1 MKYVVI
7 LIVVVILVRIDVILR
22 LFDKTA
28 TKYQNNSNE
37 IKSDEDIP
45 SSEIIPAGKELSA
58 QSTPRK
64 TFISILNDFSYVP
77 DANFKNK
84 AIELLRTHPTM
95 FTDKLDRE
103 LESSLYRWRDLLV
116 QRNKIT
122 HEFLMEMMKSLK
134 GENLEMLKRF
144 FSFAIDI
151 DLAEFLALYSKSS
164 DINCMIM
171 VNLGDNLPIEEKYN
185 ELAERLKALDKFLLA
200 DREETIKVYAQRC
213 QMVLKL
219 QVDKLKVIVAPNDD
233 ALVAP
238 NEEAQASPVVPTSS
252 PIIAPGN
259 TP

>member
-28 TKYQNNSNE
+28 TKYQNSSSE
-37 IKSDEDIP
+37 IKSGEVIP
-45 SSEIIPAGKELSA
+45 STEIIPAGKELSS

-64 TFISILNDFSYVP
+64 TFLSILNDFSYVP
-77 DANFKNK
+77 DVNFKNK
-84 AIELLRTHPTM
+84 AIELLRANPTM
-95 FTDKLDRE
+95 FNDKLDSE
-103 LESSLYRWRDLLV
+103 LESSLYRWRNLLV
-116 QRNKIT
+116 QRNKVS
-122 HEFLMEMMKSLK
+122 HDFLMEMMKSLK

-151 DLAEFLALYSKSS
+151 DLPEFLALYSKSS
-164 DINCMIM
+164 DINCMII
-171 VNLGDNLPIEEKYN
+171 VSLGDNLPIEEKYN
-185 ELAERLKALDKFLLA
+185 ELAERLSALDKFLSA
-200 DREETIKVYAQRC
+200 DREEAIKAYAQRC

-238 NEEAQASPVVPTSS
+238 SEEAQASPVVPTSS

>member
-28 TKYQNNSNE
+28 TKYQNSSNE
-37 IKSDEDIP
+37 IKSGEDIP

-116 QRNKIT
+116 QRNKVT

-164 DINCMIM
+164 DINCMII

-219 QVDKLKVIVAPNDD
+219 QVDKLKVIVAPN
-233 ALVAP
+233 
-238 NEEAQASPVVPTSS
+238 EEAQASPIVPTSS

>member
-28 TKYQNNSNE
+28 TKYQNSSSE
-37 IKSDEDIP
+37 IKSGEVIP
-45 SSEIIPAGKELSA
+45 STEIIPAGKELSS

-64 TFISILNDFSYVP
+64 TFLSILNDFSYVP
-77 DANFKNK
+77 DVNFKNK
-84 AIELLRTHPTM
+84 AIELLRANPTM
-95 FTDKLDRE
+95 FNDKLDSE
-103 LESSLYRWRDLLV
+103 LESSLYRWRNLLV
-116 QRNKIT
+116 QRNKVT
-122 HEFLMEMMKSLK
+122 HDFLMEMMKSLK

-151 DLAEFLALYSKSS
+151 DLPEFLALYSKSS
-164 DINCMIM
+164 DINCMII
-171 VNLGDNLPIEEKYN
+171 VSLGDNLPIEEKYN
-185 ELAERLKALDKFLLA
+185 ELAERLSALDKFLSA
-200 DREETIKVYAQRC
+200 DREEAIKAYAQRC

-238 NEEAQASPVVPTSS
+238 SEEAQASPVVPTSS